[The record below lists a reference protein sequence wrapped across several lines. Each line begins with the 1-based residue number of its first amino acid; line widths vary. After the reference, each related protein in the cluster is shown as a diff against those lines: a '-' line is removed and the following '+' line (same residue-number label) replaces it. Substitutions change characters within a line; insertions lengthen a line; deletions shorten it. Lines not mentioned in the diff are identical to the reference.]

1 MNVQITQFRLKAT
14 DLLLVRQ
21 KLSSELWTDT
31 VAHNNLKMFPTLNL
45 YSAAFKIPEMSK
57 TCILTWLLTYWL
69 IQCWLTEGS
78 TESNFKTENS
88 EEARSNARELYSLQ
102 EKIETLRPQPLKKKY
117 WERFW
122 TSNFWE
128 KSRLSPSGEGCSTQN
143 CHVPPGWS
151 TQVLES
157 APVLG
162 CGGKCL
168 HSLVPG
174 HLEDPDWEP
183 IACTADHSWD
193 SCGFHNEEQS

>member
-1 MNVQITQFRLKAT
+1 M
-14 DLLLVRQ
+14 
-21 KLSSELWTDT
+21 
-31 VAHNNLKMFPTLNL
+31 PTLRFHFL
-45 YSAAFKIPEMSK
+45 ICCCSLFLVFVLIWAVYSLHGYA
-57 TCILTWLLTYWL
+57 L
-69 IQCWLTEGS
+69 IEGS

-88 EEARSNARELYSLQ
+88 EDARPNARELYSLQ
-102 EKIETLRPQPLKKKY
+102 EKLETLRPQPLKKKY

-128 KSRLSPSGEGCSTQN
+128 KSRLTLSGEGCSTQN
-143 CHVPPGWS
+143 CHVPPGCS

-162 CGGKCL
+162 GGGKSL

-174 HLEDPDWEP
+174 HLDDPDWES
-183 IACTADHSWD
+183 IACTTGHFWY